1 MASTKLA
8 ITDTLPLPNSTVK
21 IPRLGFGVYEPL
33 GRDCVVAVL
42 AALKAGYRHI
52 DTAQDYGNEKEV
64 GEAFRQSGLKRSEV
78 FITTKIAYNKGSVED
93 TYQCVLD
100 SARAID
106 GEDGLVDLFLVHT
119 ADIGLAGRK
128 EVWLALEK
136 LLEAGRARSIGVSN
150 DWIGHIEEM
159 MPYAKIWPPMINQ
172 IEVSQLKL
180 TVNVSL
186 NMNEFYTMSFL
197 GLLSNLYNLLAP
209 PLVPTP

>member
-78 FITTKIAYNKGSVED
+78 FITTKIAYHKGSVED

-119 ADIGLAGRK
+119 ADIGLAGRR

-150 DWIGHIEEM
+150 DGIGHIEEM

-172 IEVSQLKL
+172 IEVSQPKL

>member
-8 ITDTLPLPNSTVK
+8 ITDTLSLPNSTVK

-33 GRDCVVAVL
+33 GQDCVAAVL

-52 DTAQDYGNEKEV
+52 DTAQNYGNEKEV
-64 GEAFRQSGLKRSEV
+64 GEAFRRSGLKRSEV
-78 FITTKIAYNKGSVED
+78 FITTKIVYHKGSVED
-93 TYQCVLD
+93 TYNCVLD
-100 SARAID
+100 SVKIID

-150 DWIGHIEEM
+150 YGIRHIEEM
-159 MPYAKIWPPMINQ
+159 KQYAKIWPPMVNQ
-172 IEVSQLKL
+172 IEVSRPKL
-180 TVNVSL
+180 IVNVSL
-186 NMNEFYTMSFL
+186 NMNEFFGAT
-197 GLLSNLYNLLAP
+197 
-209 PLVPTP
+209 